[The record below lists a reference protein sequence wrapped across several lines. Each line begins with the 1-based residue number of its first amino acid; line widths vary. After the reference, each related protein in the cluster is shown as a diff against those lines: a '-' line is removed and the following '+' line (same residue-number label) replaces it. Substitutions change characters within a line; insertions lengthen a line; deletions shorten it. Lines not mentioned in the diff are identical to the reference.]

1 VPTNFAKSPSR
12 QADKPL
18 LTKTRRFTSD
28 ENFDLTGSGYL
39 YVLSTFSYLVAALC
53 LEGRG
58 TSYVGWGLLLL
69 EYQPTASSSF
79 DLDAVDY
86 SLRPWLS

>member
-1 VPTNFAKSPSR
+1 MRERRKTQYLERYSFTSSVPTNFAKSPSR

-28 ENFDLTGSGYL
+28 EDFDLTGSGYL

-58 TSYVGWGLLLL
+58 TSYVGWNELVRL
-69 EYQPTASSSF
+69 
-79 DLDAVDY
+79 
-86 SLRPWLS
+86 